1 MKKMAKVMVAAAV
14 LAGGV
19 FGSFTVADVTHAAPN
34 TKIVTTQQNHKQ
46 VIEQTVELAKKGKA
60 INSGKFGLQSSGKQI
75 QKEWGKPDGE
85 LTDQNY
91 LSYKKRRIDFELK
104 NDKVKQMITYDN
116 KYDDITFEEVDKTV
130 GDSADRTD
138 LRYGEDGVY
147 LTYTFGSRV
156 LEFVFYYDDA
166 GREPSTV
173 KEVYVR

>member
-19 FGSFTVADVTHAAPN
+19 FGTFTAADVTHAAPN
-34 TKIVTTQQNHKQ
+34 TNIVIAQQNHKQ

-60 INSGKFGLQSSGKQI
+60 INSGKFGLQSSGQQI

-85 LTDQNY
+85 SDQNY
-91 LSYKKRRIDFELK
+91 LSYKKRQIDFELK
-104 NDKVKQMITYDN
+104 NDKVKQIITYDK
-116 KYDDITFEEVDKTV
+116 KYDDITFEEVDEAV
-130 GDSADRTD
+130 GTSADRTD

-147 LTYTFGSRV
+147 LTYKLGNRV

-166 GREPSTV
+166 GKEASTV